1 MDDDVRERASFYPSL
16 AQVLQAAGF
25 KEGGAAHSNAGSAE
39 WAGAFI
45 SARVQSVLLNA
56 RTLGPCRAIPLGPPS
71 VRQGRAALS
80 IGITTQIIRRVH
92 SPRFAFISERL
103 LLRKS
108 T

>member
-1 MDDDVRERASFYPSL
+1 MNEWQPESANGLEVWVTALGERASFYPPL

-25 KEGGAAHSNAGSAE
+25 KEGGVAHSNAGSAE

-71 VRQGRAALS
+71 VRQGRTALS
-80 IGITTQIIRRVH
+80 IGINDTDNKAC
-92 SPRFAFISERL
+92 S
-103 LLRKS
+103 
-108 T
+108 